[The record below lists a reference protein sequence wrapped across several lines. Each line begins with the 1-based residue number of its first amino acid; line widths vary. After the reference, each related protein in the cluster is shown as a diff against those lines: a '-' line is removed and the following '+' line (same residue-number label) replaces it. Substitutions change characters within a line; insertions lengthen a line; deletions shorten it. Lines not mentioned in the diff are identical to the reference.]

1 MGTWDE
7 TSFGNDKANDWAYGL
22 EECDDLSYIDAT
34 LQRILDAGDEYLEGP
49 DGDEAIAAAE
59 VVAWLLGRPTPVN
72 AYTKKVAEWVA
83 AHPIQ
88 PTPELTQKAVSA
100 LDRILRPPSELLEL
114 WEESGSDRWTA
125 SVADIRARLT
135 V

>member
-7 TSFGNDKANDWAYGL
+7 TSFGNDAANDWAYGL

-34 LQRILDAGDEYLEGP
+34 LQRVLDAGDEYLEGP

-88 PTPELTQKAVSA
+88 PTPELTLKAVSA
-100 LDRILRPPSELLEL
+100 LDRILREPSELLEL
-114 WEESGSDRWTA
+114 WEASDRWTA
-125 SVADIRARLT
+125 SVADLRSRLT
-135 V
+135 T

>member
-7 TSFGNDKANDWAYGL
+7 TSFGNDAANDWAYGL
-22 EECDDLSYIDAT
+22 EGCDDLSYIDAT
-34 LQRILDAGDEYLEGP
+34 LQRIIDAGDEYLEGP

-83 AHPIQ
+83 THPIQ
-88 PTPELTQKAVSA
+88 PPPEVTQKAVSA
-100 LDRILRPPSELLEL
+100 LDRILRQPSELLEL
-114 WEESGSDRWTA
+114 WEGSDRWTA
-125 SVADIRARLT
+125 SVADLRARLT
-135 V
+135 L